1 MKNCLA
7 APLTL
12 LCAAFFLTLGAVVHA
27 QAPGDP
33 NAPPAYGVAQ
43 RLQAEAQAAR
53 ASGQSQTAHN
63 RADQA
68 VLQLQQ
74 VVKSRA
80 YGHTVYAREGLRQQ
94 AKLEEDFLQDK
105 NAAVQSLQTLHNT
118 FPDDQAVLPQIQ
130 RVGNALDKWNS
141 TFVFPITSL
150 TIAFHDLG
158 AGLYHTLDFMVAL
171 TGRQPWSYFVAILL
185 VSVLVKLALT
195 PLSNKQ
201 YASMKAMQKLQP
213 YMTELQ
219 AKHKNDKELLGR
231 KMMELYKEQGINP
244 AAGCITMLPTIPI
257 MYLLY
262 YMIRLY
268 QYQFSHGTFLWIGSG
283 LSHMFPSILGINL
296 GQPDWP
302 LLLLYAG
309 SMYVTQKMTI
319 TPSMDPQQAETQRM
333 MTIMT
338 PFMTTYF
345 FYQYHLP
352 SAFVLYYLIF
362 NILSTAQQKYY
373 MRKRAG
379 DAPSAGSD
387 GDGGSKR
394 LPLAPD
400 SAGGQ
405 PKNLLTNGNGNGN
418 GNGSRRVGSGRTV
431 PIAEAKE
438 EAATRNGSSPMM
450 NGTAPTARGV
460 IAPKKVHP
468 KKKRR

>member
-7 APLTL
+7 ASRVL
-12 LCAAFFLTLGAVVHA
+12 LCAAFILLLGAAGNA

-33 NAPPAYGVAQ
+33 HAPPAYGVAQ
-43 RLQAEAQAAR
+43 RLVSEARAAR
-53 ASGQSQTAHN
+53 ASGQSETAHN
-63 RADQA
+63 RAYQA
-68 VLQLQQ
+68 VLQFQQ
-74 VVKSRA
+74 VVRSRA
-80 YGHTVYAREGLRQQ
+80 YGHTVYAREALRQQ
-94 AKLEEDFLQDK
+94 AKIEEDFLQDK
-105 NAAVQSLQTLHNT
+105 NAAIQSLQTLHNT
-118 FPDDQAVLPQIQ
+118 FPDDQAVLPEIQ
-130 RVGNALDKWNS
+130 RVGNELDQWNQTITPRS
-141 TFVFPITSL
+141 TP
-150 TIAFHDLG
+150 FHILG
-158 AGLYHTLDFMVAL
+158 ATLYRIMDFLVAL
-171 TGRQPWSYFVAILL
+171 TGRQSWSYFLAILM

-231 KMMELYKEQGINP
+231 KMMELQKEHGVNMFG
-244 AAGCITMLPTIPI
+244 GCITMLPTIPI

-319 TPSMDPQQAETQRM
+319 TPAVDPQQAEQQRM

-338 PFMTTYF
+338 PFMSTYF
-345 FYQYHLP
+345 FYTYHLP

-373 MRKRAG
+373 MRKHAG

-394 LPLAPD
+394 LPLLPSGSGD
-400 SAGGQ
+400 GQ
-405 PKNLLTNGNGNGN
+405 AKSLASNGNGNGT
-418 GNGSRRVGSGRTV
+418 GSRRVGTGRTV
-431 PIAEAKE
+431 PVAEANE
-438 EAATRNGSSPMM
+438 GAATRDNFSRPS
-450 NGTAPTARGV
+450 NGTAPTAKGV
-460 IAPKKVHP
+460 IAPKKIHP
-468 KKKRR
+468 RKKRR

>member
-7 APLTL
+7 ASRVL
-12 LCAAFFLTLGAVVHA
+12 LCAAFILLLGAAGNA

-33 NAPPAYGVAQ
+33 HAPPAYGVAQ
-43 RLQAEAQAAR
+43 RLVSEARGAR
-53 ASGQSQTAHN
+53 ASGQSETAHN
-63 RADQA
+63 RAYQA
-68 VLQLQQ
+68 VLQFQQ
-74 VVKSRA
+74 VVRSRA
-80 YGHTVYAREGLRQQ
+80 YGHTVYAREALRQQ
-94 AKLEEDFLQDK
+94 AKIEEDFLQDK
-105 NAAVQSLQTLHNT
+105 NAAIQSLQTLHNT
-118 FPDDQAVLPQIQ
+118 FPDDQAVLPEIQ
-130 RVGNALDKWNS
+130 RVGNELDQWNQTITPRS
-141 TFVFPITSL
+141 TP
-150 TIAFHDLG
+150 FHILG
-158 AGLYHTLDFMVAL
+158 ATLYRIMDFLVAL
-171 TGRQPWSYFVAILL
+171 TGRQSWSYFLAILM

-231 KMMELYKEQGINP
+231 KMMELQKEHGVNMFG
-244 AAGCITMLPTIPI
+244 GCITMLPTIPI

-319 TPSMDPQQAETQRM
+319 TPAVDPQQAEQQRM

-338 PFMTTYF
+338 PFMSTYF
-345 FYQYHLP
+345 FYTYHLP

-373 MRKRAG
+373 MRKHAG

-394 LPLAPD
+394 LPLLPSGSGD
-400 SAGGQ
+400 GQ
-405 PKNLLTNGNGNGN
+405 AKSLSSNGNGNGT
-418 GNGSRRVGSGRTV
+418 GSRRVGAGRTV
-431 PIAEAKE
+431 PVAEASE
-438 EAATRNGSSPMM
+438 GAATRDNFSRPS
-450 NGTAPTARGV
+450 NGTAPTAKGV
-460 IAPKKVHP
+460 IAPKKIHP
-468 KKKRR
+468 RKKRR

>member
-7 APLTL
+7 ASRVL
-12 LCAAFFLTLGAVVHA
+12 LCAAFILLLGTAGNA

-43 RLQAEAQAAR
+43 RLVSEARAAR
-53 ASGQSQTAHN
+53 ASGQSETAHN
-63 RADQA
+63 RAYQA
-68 VLQLQQ
+68 VLQFQQ
-74 VVKSRA
+74 VVRSRA
-80 YGHTVYAREGLRQQ
+80 YGHTVYAREALRQQ
-94 AKLEEDFLQDK
+94 AKIEEDFLQDK
-105 NAAVQSLQTLHNT
+105 NAAIQSLQTLHNT
-118 FPDDQAVLPQIQ
+118 FPDDQAVLPEIQ
-130 RVGNALDKWNS
+130 RVGNELDQWNQTITPRS
-141 TFVFPITSL
+141 TLIH
-150 TIAFHDLG
+150 IIG
-158 AGLYHTLDFMVAL
+158 AWLYRTMDFLVAL
-171 TGRQPWSYFVAILL
+171 TGRQSWSYFFAILM

-231 KMMELYKEQGINP
+231 KMMELQKEHGVNMFG
-244 AAGCITMLPTIPI
+244 GCITMLPTIPI

-319 TPSMDPQQAETQRM
+319 TPAVDPQQAEQQRM

-338 PFMTTYF
+338 PFMSTYF
-345 FYQYHLP
+345 FYTYHLP

-373 MRKRAG
+373 MRKHAG

-394 LPLAPD
+394 LPLLPSGSGD
-400 SAGGQ
+400 GQ
-405 PKNLLTNGNGNGN
+405 AKSLASNGNGNGT
-418 GNGSRRVGSGRTV
+418 GSRRVGAGRTV
-431 PIAEAKE
+431 PVAEANE
-438 EAATRNGSSPMM
+438 GAATRDNFSRPS
-450 NGTAPTARGV
+450 NGTAPTAKGV
-460 IAPKKVHP
+460 IAPKKIHP
-468 KKKRR
+468 RKKRR

>member
-1 MKNCLA
+1 MKNCFA
-7 APLTL
+7 ASRILPRLS
-12 LCAAFFLTLGAVVHA
+12 LCAALFLVLGTAANA
-27 QAPGDP
+27 QALDAAS
-33 NAPPAYGVAQ
+33 APPAYGVAQ
-43 RLQAEAQAAR
+43 RLQAEALSAR
-53 ASGQSQTAHN
+53 ASGQFATAHN
-63 RADQA
+63 RAYQA

-80 YGHTVYAREGLRQQ
+80 YGHTPYAREALRQQ
-94 AKLEEDFLQDK
+94 AALEENFLQDK
-105 NAAVQSLQTLHNT
+105 NAAIQSLQSLHNT
-118 FPDDQAVLPQIQ
+118 FPEDQPVLPQIQ

-141 TFVFPITSL
+141 TFVTPATSTTL
-150 TIAFHDLG
+150 AFHNLG
-158 AGLYHTLDFMVAL
+158 AALYHTMDFLVAL
-171 TGRQPWSYFVAILL
+171 TGRQSWSYFLAILM

-201 YASMKAMQKLQP
+201 YASMKEMQKLQP
-213 YMTELQ
+213 YMAELQ

-231 KMMELYKEQGINP
+231 KMMELYKEHHINP

-283 LSHMFPSILGINL
+283 LSHLFPSILGINL
-296 GQPDWP
+296 GQADWP
-302 LLLLYAG
+302 LLILYAG

-319 TPSMDPQQAETQRM
+319 QPSMDPQQAETQKM

-362 NILSTAQQKYY
+362 NILSTSQQKYY

-379 DAPSAGSD
+379 DQPFTGSD
-387 GDGGSKR
+387 EDGGSKR
-394 LPLAPD
+394 LPLSP
-400 SAGGQ
+400 SGSGGGQ
-405 PKNLLTNGNGNGN
+405 AKAFPANGNGSSN
-418 GNGSRRVGSGRTV
+418 GNGSRRLTGGQTV
-431 PIAEAKE
+431 PVAEASE
-438 EAATRNGSSPMM
+438 SYR

>member
-7 APLTL
+7 ASRVL
-12 LCAAFFLTLGAVVHA
+12 LCAAFILLLGAAGNA

-33 NAPPAYGVAQ
+33 HAPPAYGVAQ
-43 RLQAEAQAAR
+43 RLVSEARAAR
-53 ASGQSQTAHN
+53 ASGQSETAHN
-63 RADQA
+63 RAYQA
-68 VLQLQQ
+68 VLQFQQ
-74 VVKSRA
+74 VVRSRA
-80 YGHTVYAREGLRQQ
+80 YGHTVYAREALRQQ
-94 AKLEEDFLQDK
+94 AKIEEDFLQDK
-105 NAAVQSLQTLHNT
+105 NAAIQSLQTLHNT
-118 FPDDQAVLPQIQ
+118 FPDDQAVLPEIQ
-130 RVGNALDKWNS
+130 RVGNELDQWNQTITPRS
-141 TFVFPITSL
+141 TP
-150 TIAFHDLG
+150 FHILG
-158 AGLYHTLDFMVAL
+158 ATLYRIMDFLVAL
-171 TGRQPWSYFVAILL
+171 TGRQSWSYFLAILM

-231 KMMELYKEQGINP
+231 KMMELQKEHGVNMFG
-244 AAGCITMLPTIPI
+244 GCITMLPTIPI

-319 TPSMDPQQAETQRM
+319 TPAVDPQQAEQQRM

-338 PFMTTYF
+338 PFMSTYF
-345 FYQYHLP
+345 FYTYHLP

-373 MRKRAG
+373 MRKHAG

-394 LPLAPD
+394 LPLLPSGSGD
-400 SAGGQ
+400 GQ
-405 PKNLLTNGNGNGN
+405 AKSLSSNGNGNGT
-418 GNGSRRVGSGRTV
+418 GSRRVGAGRTV
-431 PIAEAKE
+431 PVAEASE
-438 EAATRNGSSPMM
+438 GAATRDNFSRPS
-450 NGTAPTARGV
+450 NGTAPTAKGV
-460 IAPKKVHP
+460 IAPKKIHP
-468 KKKRR
+468 RKKRR

>member
-7 APLTL
+7 ASRIL
-12 LCAAFFLTLGAVVHA
+12 LCAAFFLISGAALNA

-43 RLQAEAQAAR
+43 RLQAEALAAR

-63 RADQA
+63 RAYQA
-68 VLQLQQ
+68 VLKLQQ
-74 VVKSRA
+74 VVSSRA
-80 YGHTVYAREGLRQQ
+80 FGHTPYAREALRQQ
-94 AKLEEDFLQDK
+94 AKLEENFLQDK
-105 NAAVQSLQTLHNT
+105 NAAIQSLQTLHNT
-118 FPDDQAVLPQIQ
+118 FPDDKPVLPEIK
-130 RVGNALDKWNS
+130 RVGDALDQFNQTITPQS
-141 TFVFPITSL
+141 TP
-150 TIAFHDLG
+150 FHVLG
-158 AGLYHTLDFMVAL
+158 ATLYRVMDFLVAL
-171 TGRQPWSYFVAILL
+171 TGRQSWSYFVAILL

-231 KMMELYKEQGINP
+231 KMMELYKDHGINP

-268 QYQFSHGTFLWIGSG
+268 QFQFSHGTFLWISSNP
-283 LSHMFPSILGINL
+283 LSHLFPSILALNL

-379 DAPSAGSD
+379 DAPAAGSE
-387 GDGGSKR
+387 GDGGSKG
-394 LPLAPD
+394 LPVLPNG
-400 SAGGQ
+400 SGGGQ
-405 PKNLLTNGNGNGN
+405 SKTFTTNGNGNGT
-418 GNGSRRVGSGRTV
+418 SSHRVSSGRTV
-431 PIAEAKE
+431 PIAEAS
-438 EAATRNGSSPMM
+438 EART
-450 NGTAPTARGV
+450 NGTVPTARGV

>member
-7 APLTL
+7 ASRVL
-12 LCAAFFLTLGAVVHA
+12 LCAAFFLISGAAANA

-33 NAPPAYGVAQ
+33 NAPPAYAVAQ

-53 ASGQSQTAHN
+53 VSGQAQIAHN
-63 RADQA
+63 RDYQA

-80 YGHTVYAREGLRQQ
+80 YGHTPYAREALRQQ
-94 AKLEEDFLQDK
+94 AKIEENFLHDK
-105 NAAVQSLQTLHNT
+105 NAAIQSLQTLHNT
-118 FPDDQAVLPQIQ
+118 FPDDQAVLPEIQ
-130 RVGNALDKWNS
+130 RVGNELDKFNQTITPQS
-141 TFVFPITSL
+141 TPLHI
-150 TIAFHDLG
+150 LG
-158 AGLYHTLDFMVAL
+158 AVLYRVMDYLVAL
-171 TGRQPWSYFVAILL
+171 TGRQTWSYFLAILL

-201 YASMKAMQKLQP
+201 YASMKEMQKLQP
-213 YMTELQ
+213 YMAELQ

-231 KMMELYKEQGINP
+231 KMMELYKEHSINP

-268 QYQFSHGTFLWIGSG
+268 QYQFSHGTFLWIGSSI
-283 LSHMFPSILGINL
+283 SHLFPNILGINL
-296 GQPDWP
+296 GQADWP
-302 LLLLYAG
+302 LLILYAG
-309 SMYVTQKMTI
+309 SMYITQKMTI
-319 TPSMDPQQAETQRM
+319 QPSMDPQQAETQKM

-362 NILSTAQQKYY
+362 NILSTSQQKYY

-379 DAPSAGSD
+379 DAPSAGSG

-394 LPLAPD
+394 LPVLPNG
-400 SAGGQ
+400 SGGGLS
-405 PKNLLTNGNGNGN
+405 KLLSNGNGNGN
-418 GNGSRRVGSGRTV
+418 GNGSRRVGSGRTI

-438 EAATRNGSSPMM
+438 EDRTGDNLSPLRNGS
-450 NGTAPTARGV
+450 APTARGV
-460 IAPKKVHP
+460 IAPNRVHP

>member
-1 MKNCLA
+1 MKNCFA
-7 APLTL
+7 VSRIL
-12 LCAAFFLTLGAVVHA
+12 LCAAFFLISGAVANA

-33 NAPPAYGVAQ
+33 NSPPAYGVAM

-53 ASGQSQTAHN
+53 QVGQSEIAHN
-63 RADQA
+63 RAYQA
-68 VLQLQQ
+68 VLQFQQ

-80 YGHTVYAREGLRQQ
+80 YGHTPYAREALRQQ
-94 AKLEEDFLQDK
+94 AVLEENFLQDK
-105 NAAVQSLQTLHNT
+105 NAAIQSLQTLHNT
-118 FPDDQAVLPQIQ
+118 FPEDQAVLPQIQ
-130 RVGNALDKWNS
+130 RVGNALDQFNQ
-141 TFVFPITSL
+141 TITPRSSPL
-150 TIAFHDLG
+150 HILG
-158 AGLYHTLDFMVAL
+158 AILYRIMDYLVAL
-171 TGRQPWSYFVAILL
+171 TGRQPWSYFLAILI

-201 YASMKAMQKLQP
+201 YASMKEMQKLQP
-213 YMTELQ
+213 YMAELQ

-231 KMMELYKEQGINP
+231 KMMELYKEHSINP

-283 LSHMFPSILGINL
+283 LSHMFPGILGINL

-309 SMYVTQKMTI
+309 SMYVTQRMTI
-319 TPSMDPQQAETQRM
+319 QPSMDPQQAETQKM

-362 NILSTAQQKYY
+362 NILSTSQQKYY
-373 MRKRAG
+373 LRKRAG
-379 DAPSAGSD
+379 DAPSAGSG

-394 LPLAPD
+394 LPLLPT
-400 SAGGQ
+400 GGGGESK
-405 PKNLLTNGNGNGN
+405 PLTNGNGNGN
-418 GNGSRRVGSGRTV
+418 GNGSRRIGSGRTV

-438 EAATRNGSSPMM
+438 DRSEDNFAPLR

-460 IAPKKVHP
+460 LAPKKVHP

>member
-7 APLTL
+7 ASRVLF
-12 LCAAFFLTLGAVVHA
+12 CAAFFLISGAVANA

-33 NAPPAYGVAQ
+33 NAPPAYAVAQ

-53 ASGQSQTAHN
+53 VSGQAQIAHN
-63 RADQA
+63 RDYQA

-80 YGHTVYAREGLRQQ
+80 YGHTPYAREALRQQ
-94 AKLEEDFLQDK
+94 AKIEENFLHDK
-105 NAAVQSLQTLHNT
+105 NAAIQSLQTLHNT
-118 FPDDQAVLPQIQ
+118 FPDDQAVLPEIQ
-130 RVGNALDKWNS
+130 RVGNELDKFNQTITPQS
-141 TFVFPITSL
+141 TPLHI
-150 TIAFHDLG
+150 LG
-158 AGLYHTLDFMVAL
+158 AVLYRVMDYLVAL
-171 TGRQPWSYFVAILL
+171 TGRQTWSYFLAILL

-201 YASMKAMQKLQP
+201 YASMKEMQKLQP
-213 YMTELQ
+213 YMAELQ

-231 KMMELYKEQGINP
+231 KMMELYKEHSINP

-268 QYQFSHGTFLWIGSG
+268 QYQFSHGTFLWIGSSV
-283 LSHMFPSILGINL
+283 SHLFPNILGINL
-296 GQPDWP
+296 GQADWP
-302 LLLLYAG
+302 LLILYAG
-309 SMYVTQKMTI
+309 SMYITQKMTI
-319 TPSMDPQQAETQRM
+319 QPSMDPQQAETQKM

-362 NILSTAQQKYY
+362 NILSTSQQKYY

-379 DAPSAGSD
+379 DAPSAGSG

-394 LPLAPD
+394 LPVLPNG
-400 SAGGQ
+400 SGGGLS
-405 PKNLLTNGNGNGN
+405 KLLSNGNGNGN
-418 GNGSRRVGSGRTV
+418 GNGSRRVGSGRTI

-438 EAATRNGSSPMM
+438 EDRTGDNLSPLRNGS
-450 NGTAPTARGV
+450 APTARGV
-460 IAPKKVHP
+460 IAPNRVHP